1 MGARG
6 LAALVVLLLAAALLP
21 SPASGFDRR
30 ILEGGKP
37 SSGEDASAPSGAAGG
52 SPKGDPPK
60 ESGHSSAAGQT
71 SDSHRLQKSLPPAPS
86 PPKKGTKVPSA
97 GKGKEGGEVQAS
109 ASASPPPPSPVKET
123 DSHKTSPPP
132 GGPGSNGEGGA
143 NGGTNPE
150 DTGSQVKKEEM
161 SKMKEVME
169 KCDASHK
176 CSSGKEFSACLV
188 SDNASLGSFVITVQ
202 NEGQNEINVTVKE
215 PSSNIDIDKKPL
227 HLANGAFGQ
236 VCNLV
241 FYKICSRFHL
251 IHGYY
256 IL

>member
-1 MGARG
+1 
-6 LAALVVLLLAAALLP
+6 
-21 SPASGFDRR
+21 
-30 ILEGGKP
+30 
-37 SSGEDASAPSGAAGG
+37 
-52 SPKGDPPK
+52 
-60 ESGHSSAAGQT
+60 
-71 SDSHRLQKSLPPAPS
+71 
-86 PPKKGTKVPSA
+86 
-97 GKGKEGGEVQAS
+97 
-109 ASASPPPPSPVKET
+109 
-123 DSHKTSPPP
+123 
-132 GGPGSNGEGGA
+132 
-143 NGGTNPE
+143 
-150 DTGSQVKKEEM
+150 
-161 SKMKEVME
+161 MKEVME